1 MELFESGKILWRRRY
16 IVLIA
21 LVVALLGGVLLTF
34 HVSPGFPPTLA
45 SRVHTSGEASAQV
58 LVDTPRSQIA
68 DLNPTGAP
76 YVYERASLL
85 SNVMAT
91 APVQEQLA
99 EQLKLVPGE
108 LSVTPPTA
116 SIIAPIKATG
126 LATAGTAL
134 TAVKP
139 TWNLAITIDPNLP
152 LLNFTATAPTAA
164 DAQALALGAISL
176 LRTQVGGL
184 ASREDVPAGER
195 VVVNTIGPPVPTA
208 VVKGFRKAYGF
219 AVTVVLFLAECF
231 LIVIWDRRRKRDDRQ
246 PQSYETWSED
256 EITIKLAQRALHDP
270 FVRTFK
276 IRQVTSVSAPWPDDV
291 VTVAAD
297 ATPLLQ
303 PSSSES
309 ARTFDDEESSHET
322 SSAETRGD
330 EQPTEP
336 VSETPPV

>member
-1 MELFESGKILWRRRY
+1 
-16 IVLIA
+16 V
-21 LVVALLGGVLLTF
+21 LTF
-34 HVSPGFPPTLA
+34 HVSPSFPPKLA
-45 SRVHTSGEASAQV
+45 SRVHTTGEASAQV

-85 SNVMAT
+85 ANVMAT
-91 APVQEQLA
+91 APVQQRLA
-99 EQLKLVPGE
+99 EQLKLAGGE

-134 TAVKP
+134 TDIKP

-152 LLNFTATAPTAA
+152 LLNFTATAPTPA
-164 DAQALALGAISL
+164 DAQALALGAIAVL
-176 LRTQVGGL
+176 KTQVGGL

-208 VVKGFRKAYGF
+208 VVKGFRKAYGL
-219 AVTVVLFLAECF
+219 AVTVVLFLSECF
-231 LIVIWDRRRKRDDRQ
+231 LIVIWDRRRKHDDPPPR
-246 PQSYETWSED
+246 SYATWSED

-276 IRQVTSVSAPWPDDV
+276 MRQVTSVSAPWPDDV
-291 VTVAAD
+291 VTVEAD
-297 ATPLLQ
+297 STPLLQ
-303 PSSSES
+303 ASSPEPSLSFDDDASSEEVR
-309 ARTFDDEESSHET
+309 ADEE
-322 SSAETRGD
+322 A
-330 EQPTEP
+330 TEP